1 MKKADFSALLT
12 QIDTLSV
19 KQKAMLVSALDPT
32 GEFESQ
38 PSELI
43 DKELSVKPVCPHCS
57 SGSVYKWGMVSGLQ
71 RYRCKECKRTF
82 NALSGTPM
90 SRLRKKELWFEYSQ
104 ALADSLSLT
113 KAAERCGIDRT
124 TAFRWRHRFLP
135 QSGGQSATCTGITEI
150 DETYFRE
157 SFKGKKVLHRKPRK
171 RGKLEVRGLSSEQIA
186 VVVAKDRVGH
196 VCDGVLQERTAKEIA
211 FRIGAHIAPD
221 SLLCIEKSRILLKFA
236 KDAGLAFEAIG
247 TKQRKGREKVFHVQT
262 VNAYHSRLK
271 NWMAR
276 FNGVATERLPN
287 YLCWRRLQETQL
299 ASSQDWLLAMV
310 KEKLHIKRN

>member
-1 MKKADFSALLT
+1 
-12 QIDTLSV
+12 
-19 KQKAMLVSALDPT
+19 MLVSALSPV
-32 GEFESQ
+32 EILQ
-38 PSELI
+38 PQPAELI
-43 DKELSVKPVCPHCS
+43 DKEFISKPICPTCQS
-57 SGSVYKWGMVSGLQ
+57 ESVYKWGMVSGLQ

-82 NALSGTPM
+82 NALSGTSL
-90 SRLRKKELWFEYSQ
+90 SRLRKKELWLEYSQ

-135 QSGGQSATCTGITEI
+135 QPSGQTAQCTGITEI

-171 RGKLEVRGLSSEQIA
+171 RGKLEVRGLSSGQIA

-196 VCDGVLQERTAKEIA
+196 VCDGVLQQRTAKEIGL
-211 FRIGAHIAPD
+211 RIGAHLAPD

-236 KDAGLAFEAIG
+236 KDTGLAFEVIG
-247 TKQRKGREKVFHVQT
+247 TKQRRGREKVFHVQA

-276 FNGVATERLPN
+276 FNGVATEKLSN
-287 YLCWRRLQETQL
+287 YLCWRRLQEAPL
-299 ASSQDWLLAMV
+299 ASPQDWLQAMV
-310 KEKLHIKRN
+310 KGKIHIKRN

>member
-1 MKKADFSALLT
+1 MKKKDFSALLA
-12 QIDTLSV
+12 QIETLNT
-19 KQKAMLVSALDPT
+19 KQKAQLSSVLSASEPT
-32 GEFESQ
+32 L
-38 PSELI
+38 PHPAELI
-43 DKELSVKPVCPHCS
+43 DEEFAVKPVCPACS
-57 SGSVYKWGMVSGLQ
+57 SESVHKWGVVSGLQ

-90 SRLRKKELWFEYSQ
+90 ARLRKKELWLEYSQ

-113 KAAERCGIDRT
+113 KAAGRCGIDRT

-135 QSGGQSATCTGITEI
+135 QSGIQFTKCTGITEI

-157 SFKGKKVLHRKPRK
+157 SFKGKKVLHRRPRK
-171 RGKLEVRGLSSEQIA
+171 RGKLSVRGLSSEQVP
-186 VVVAKDRVGH
+186 VVVAKDRDGH
-196 VCDGVLQERTAKEIA
+196 VCDGVLQERTAKEVGLL
-211 FRIGAHIAPD
+211 IGGHIAPE

-247 TKQRKGREKVFHVQT
+247 TKQRRGREKVFHVQT

-271 NWMAR
+271 KWMAR

-287 YLCWRRLQETQL
+287 YLNWRRLHETPL
-299 ASSQDWLLAMV
+299 SSPQDWLQAMV
-310 KEKLHIKRN
+310 KGKIHIKRN